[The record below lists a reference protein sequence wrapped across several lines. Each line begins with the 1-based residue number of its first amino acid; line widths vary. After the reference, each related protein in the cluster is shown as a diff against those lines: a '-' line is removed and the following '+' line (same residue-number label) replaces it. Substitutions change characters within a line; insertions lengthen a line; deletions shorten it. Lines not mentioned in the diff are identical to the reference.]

1 MRKTCF
7 ILFFLVMASLTAHA
21 QINDL
26 LLQIRWK
33 NSLVRTVEG
42 EVQRDLVK
50 NGKETV
56 QDGRFY
62 YRFPNE
68 FATYLE
74 SGELFIINENYLKAD
89 LGFIRGRF
97 KRSNKKMNSLC
108 NIFLYGFQGSC
119 QAFADENNY
128 SIDIEQEATQYK
140 VTMTSRKKPLLGIGF
155 RQIILIYGLDD
166 MLLKGITIIN
176 YNGGIDTY
184 TISNPNYD
192 VAVDDDKFKI

>member
-1 MRKTCF
+1 MRKTHF
-7 ILFFLVMASLTAHA
+7 ILLFLVVVSLTAHA

-62 YRFPNE
+62 YRSPNE

-89 LGFIRGRF
+89 LGSIRGRF
-97 KRSNKKMNSLC
+97 KRSNK
-108 NIFLYGFQGSC
+108 
-119 QAFADENNY
+119 
-128 SIDIEQEATQYK
+128 
-140 VTMTSRKKPLLGIGF
+140 R
-155 RQIILIYGLDD
+155 
-166 MLLKGITIIN
+166 
-176 YNGGIDTY
+176 
-184 TISNPNYD
+184 
-192 VAVDDDKFKI
+192 